1 MAGSE
6 AGAEALNRKTL
17 EAAAS
22 WYVELRCDADEA
34 TRAAHQR
41 WLLSDPRHVQA
52 WERLAR
58 LQGKLAQVAP
68 GIARPTLSSARAK
81 RREVLKV
88 LSVLLMAG
96 AAGGMVLRDGGVAR
110 LMADLRTGV
119 GERRSLRLD
128 DGSQLQL
135 NTGTA
140 VDVRY
145 SGQWRSLE
153 LLRGEILVQT
163 AADALSRP
171 FVVHTGQGSIRA
183 LGTRFTVRCDS
194 DTTRVCVLEH
204 AVEVRPAQA
213 AITVRVDAGQQLAF
227 HADQPGAV
235 MPAATMADAWS
246 RQMLIVDN
254 WRLADVVSELQR
266 YRPGYLGCD
275 DAVGEL
281 RLSGA
286 FHLGDIDIVLENL
299 TTTLP
304 VRIRR
309 FSRYWTRVEA
319 A

>member
-1 MAGSE
+1 M
-6 AGAEALNRKTL
+6 AGAEPLDRNTL
-17 EAAAS
+17 EAAAR
-22 WYVELRCDADEA
+22 WYVELRCQADDS

-41 WLLSDPRHVQA
+41 WLLSDPRHLQA

-58 LQGKLAQVAP
+58 LQGKRAQVTP

-88 LSVLLMAG
+88 LSVLLVAG
-96 AAGGMVLRDGGVAR
+96 ATGGVVLRDGGAAR
-110 LMADLRTGV
+110 LMADVRTGV
-119 GERRSLRLD
+119 GEQRSLRLD

-135 NTGTA
+135 NTDTA
-140 VDVRY
+140 VDIRY
-145 SGQWRSLE
+145 DGQWRALE
-153 LLRGEILVQT
+153 LLKGEILVQT
-163 AADALSRP
+163 ASDALSRP
-171 FVVHTGQGSIRA
+171 FIVHTGQGSVRA
-183 LGTRFTVRCDS
+183 LGTRFIVRCDA
-194 DTTRVCVLEH
+194 DVTRVCVLQH
-204 AVEVRPAQA
+204 AVQVRSAQSLA
-213 AITVRVDAGQQLAF
+213 AVRVEAGQQLQF
-227 HADQPGAV
+227 STEKMGNVTPLAV
-235 MPAATMADAWS
+235 MADAWS
-246 RQMLIVDN
+246 REMLIVDD

-275 DAVGEL
+275 EAVGGL

>member
-1 MAGSE
+1 M
-6 AGAEALNRKTL
+6 AGAEPLDRNTL
-17 EAAAS
+17 EAAAR
-22 WYVELRCDADEA
+22 WYVELRCEADDN

-58 LQGKLAQVAP
+58 LQGKLAQVVP

-88 LSVLLMAG
+88 LSVLLVAG
-96 AAGGMVLRDGGVAR
+96 ATGGVVLRDGGAAR
-110 LMADLRTGV
+110 LMADVRTGV
-119 GERRSLRLD
+119 GEQRSLRLD

-135 NTGTA
+135 NTDTA
-140 VDVRY
+140 VDIRY
-145 SGQWRSLE
+145 DGAWRALE
-153 LLRGEILVQT
+153 LLKGEILVQT
-163 AADALSRP
+163 ASDGLSRP
-171 FVVHTGQGSIRA
+171 FIVHTALGSVRA
-183 LGTRFTVRCDS
+183 LGTRFIVRCDN
-194 DTTRVCVLEH
+194 DFARVCVLQH
-204 AVEVRPAQA
+204 AVEVRSAHAMA
-213 AITVRVDAGQQLAF
+213 AVRVDAGQQLEFSAGKTGNVT
-227 HADQPGAV
+227 PV
-235 MPAATMADAWS
+235 AAMADAWA
-246 RQMLIVDN
+246 REMLIVDD

-275 DAVGEL
+275 EAVSGL

>member
-1 MAGSE
+1 MAPTE
-6 AGAEALNRKTL
+6 PLDRNTL
-17 EAAAS
+17 EAAAH
-22 WYVELRCDADEA
+22 WYVELRCEPDEA
-34 TRAAHQR
+34 TQAAHQR

-58 LQGKLAQVAP
+58 LQGKLAQVTP

-88 LSVLLMAG
+88 LSVLLVAG
-96 AAGGMVLRDGGVAR
+96 AAGGAVLRDGGVAR
-110 LMADLRTGV
+110 LMADVRTGV
-119 GERRSLRLD
+119 GEQRALRLD

-135 NTGTA
+135 NTDTA
-140 VDVRY
+140 VDIRY
-145 SGQWRSLE
+145 GTEWRALE

-163 AADALSRP
+163 ASDALSRP
-171 FVVHTGQGSIRA
+171 FSVHTGQGSIRA
-183 LGTRFTVRCDS
+183 LGTRFTVRCDN
-194 DTTRVCVLEH
+194 DFTRVCVLEH
-204 AVEVRPAQA
+204 AVEVRSARAIA
-213 AITVRVDAGQQLAF
+213 AVRVDVGQQLEFSAGKMGNVT
-227 HADQPGAV
+227 PL
-235 MPAATMADAWS
+235 AAMADAWA
-246 RQMLIVDN
+246 REMLIVDD

-275 DAVGEL
+275 EAVSGL

>member
-1 MAGSE
+1 M
-6 AGAEALNRKTL
+6 AGAEPLDRNTL
-17 EAAAS
+17 EAAAR
-22 WYVELRCDADEA
+22 WYVELRCEADDS

-88 LSVLLMAG
+88 LSVLLVAG
-96 AAGGMVLRDGGVAR
+96 AAGGVVVRDGGVAR
-110 LMADLRTGV
+110 LMADVRTGV
-119 GERRSLRLD
+119 GEQRSLRLD

-135 NTGTA
+135 NTDTA
-140 VDVRY
+140 VDIRY
-145 SGQWRSLE
+145 DGEWRSLE
-153 LLRGEILVQT
+153 LLKGEILVQT
-163 AADALSRP
+163 AADGLSRP
-171 FVVHTGQGSIRA
+171 FIVHTAQGSIRA
-183 LGTRFTVRCDS
+183 LGTRFIVRCDN
-194 DTTRVCVLEH
+194 DFARVCVLQH
-204 AVEVRPAQA
+204 AVEVRSAHAMA
-213 AITVRVDAGQQLAF
+213 AVRVDAGQQLEF
-227 HADQPGAV
+227 SNGKTGNVTPV
-235 MPAATMADAWS
+235 AAMADAWA
-246 RQMLIVDN
+246 RKMLIVDD

-275 DAVGEL
+275 EAVSGL

-299 TTTLP
+299 IITLP

>member
-1 MAGSE
+1 MAGVEPLDRS
-6 AGAEALNRKTL
+6 TL
-17 EAAAS
+17 EAAAR
-22 WYVELRCDADEA
+22 WYVELRCEADES

-41 WLLSDPRHVQA
+41 WLLSDPRHLQA
-52 WERLAR
+52 WERLTR

-88 LSVLLMAG
+88 LSVLLVAG
-96 AAGGMVLRDGGVAR
+96 AAGGVVWRDGGVAR
-110 LMADLRTGV
+110 LMADVRTGV
-119 GERRSLRLD
+119 GEQRSLRLD

-135 NTGTA
+135 NTDTA

-145 SGQWRSLE
+145 GAQWRALE

-163 AADALSRP
+163 ASDAMSRP
-171 FVVHTGQGSIRA
+171 FIVHTGQGSVRA
-183 LGTRFTVRCDS
+183 LGTRFIVRCDN
-194 DTTRVCVLEH
+194 DLTRVCVLQQAVQVRSAH
-204 AVEVRPAQA
+204 AVA
-213 AITVRVDAGQQLAF
+213 AVRVEAGQQLAF
-227 HADQPGAV
+227 SAGKAGDVTPL
-235 MPAATMADAWS
+235 AAMADAWT
-246 RQMLIVDN
+246 RAMLIVDD
-254 WRLADVVSELQR
+254 WRLADVVGELQR

-275 DAVGEL
+275 EAVSEL

-286 FHLGDIDIVLENL
+286 FHLSDIDIVLENL

-319 A
+319 V